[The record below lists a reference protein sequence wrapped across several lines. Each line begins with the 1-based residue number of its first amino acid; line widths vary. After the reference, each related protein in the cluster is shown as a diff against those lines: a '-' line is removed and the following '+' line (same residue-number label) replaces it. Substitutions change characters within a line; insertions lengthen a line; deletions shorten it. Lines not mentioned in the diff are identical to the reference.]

1 MQLNEIR
8 SIRRTWA
15 ATATIK
21 AMTGDMFYFRL
32 FELAPESRALFK
44 GDMDQQ
50 RMKLITTLD
59 FIVDHLDQ
67 LDKLMPD
74 AAALAIRHVGYGVTP
89 DQYAPVGEA
98 LIWTMQQILGEKFTK
113 EDKAAWA
120 KAYDILSSAMIEAA
134 YPDAQT

>member
-1 MQLNEIR
+1 MRLNEIR

-15 ATATIK
+15 ATAVNK
-21 AMTGDMFYFRL
+21 AMAGEMFYFRL
-32 FELAPESRALFK
+32 FELTPETRTLFK
-44 GDMDQQ
+44 GDMNQQ

-74 AAALAIRHVGYGVTP
+74 AAALAIRHVAYGVTP
-89 DQYAPVGEA
+89 DQYAPVGAA
-98 LIWTMQQILGEKFTK
+98 LIWTMEQILGDKFS
-113 EDKAAWA
+113 EDDKAAWE
-120 KAYDILSSAMIEAA
+120 KAYGILSGAMIEAA